1 MRVLI
6 LLLLT
11 VVFLFLIQCTE
22 DNPESPPQNQ
32 KGKLVVKSNPS
43 GARIHLMGTDTGK
56 NTPDSISNLEPG
68 IYDLFLYL
76 QYYDTAYFSVKI
88 IENLT
93 TTKEINLVDGLP
105 FVDIELTYTYAYTG
119 DSVRF
124 NFELNQ
130 DVLMD
135 SIIVERPIS
144 TSGLYITDK
153 YIYNKEMFTWKDQF
167 GNPITYLLPA
177 PQTGNKHYPR
187 VEGFTY
193 WFNFYGQKAHASMT
207 SFHLSFSQDI

>member
-11 VVFLFLIQCTE
+11 AVFLFFIQCTE

-56 NTPDSISNLEPG
+56 NTPDSILNLEPG

-76 QYYDTAYFSVKI
+76 QHYDTAYFSVKI

-93 TTKEINLVDGLP
+93 TTKEVTLQDVSVNIVLDYINA
-105 FVDIELTYTYAYTG
+105 FSG
-119 DSVRF
+119 DSVKF
-124 NFELNQ
+124 SWVLNQ

-135 SIIVERPIS
+135 SIIVKRPI
-144 TSGLYITDK
+144 TTAGNYMTDK
-153 YIYNKEMFTWKDQF
+153 YIYNKELFVWKDQS
-167 GNPITYLLPA
+167 GNPLIYFLPPPYL
-177 PQTGNKHYPR
+177 GKNYYPR
-187 VEGFTY
+187 VEGLTY
-193 WFNFYGQKAHASMT
+193 EFHFYGQNAHGSKPLFAI
-207 SFHLSFSQDI
+207 HIYQDD